1 MKSKITLLAAAI
13 FPIACAAVIFVTTGC
28 STAEKPTQTG
38 TAAAGQPLAQAGT
51 MAKASGAQLW
61 SQNCGHCHNVRSPTF
76 YSDAQWD
83 VIMLHMRVR
92 ANLTAE
98 EHKQILAFLKSAH

>member
-1 MKSKITLLAAAI
+1 MRKTGFWRVIATTSAVVIALGLVTAGCAAPAARDAAA
-13 FPIACAAVIFVTTGC
+13 PPPAD
-28 STAEKPTQTG
+28 
-38 TAAAGQPLAQAGT
+38 
-51 MAKASGAQLW
+51 GAQLW
-61 SQNCGHCHNVRSPTF
+61 AQTCMRCHNVRSPSM

-98 EHKQILAFLKSAH
+98 DHAAILAFLKSAH

>member
-1 MKSKITLLAAAI
+1 MVVLAGLGFALA
-13 FPIACAAVIFVTTGC
+13 GC
-28 STAEKPTQTG
+28 STPTPATG
-38 TAAAGQPLAQAGT
+38 TGQSKDAAQKGPTVGP
-51 MAKASGAQLW
+51 SGAQLW
-61 SQNCGHCHNVRSPTF
+61 AQTCGHCHNIRSPSS

-83 VIMLHMRVR
+83 VVMLHMRVR

>member
-1 MKSKITLLAAAI
+1 MKGKPMNSKTRTLSA
-13 FPIACAAVIFVTTGC
+13 
-28 STAEKPTQTG
+28 G
-38 TAAAGQPLAQAGT
+38 TAALAVVGLGFALSGCAT
-51 MAKASGAQLW
+51 NSTTTKATPPANKQSGATLW
-61 SQNCGHCHNVRSPTF
+61 AQNCGHCHNIRSPDS

-83 VIMLHMRVR
+83 VAMLHMRVR